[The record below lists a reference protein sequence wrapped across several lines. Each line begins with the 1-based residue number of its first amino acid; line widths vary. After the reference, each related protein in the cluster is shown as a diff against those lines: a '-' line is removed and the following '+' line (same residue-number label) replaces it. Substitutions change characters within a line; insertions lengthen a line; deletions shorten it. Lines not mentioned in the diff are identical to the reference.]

1 MSRHPLHSSSPL
13 LRRSHRAASV
23 AWRTSCA
30 LVVASAVAT
39 IACSRESTARSAVQA
54 RSAVPLRSD
63 AEIRELDLAFFAERA
78 KRDPTGASDL
88 AQLGALYLARA
99 RETGD
104 PRDVLLAEE
113 MARRSIRNRSGHNSG
128 AASVLQS
135 SLLAQHRFAEALTLA
150 KSARD
155 AEPENDALRA
165 EVAEIEMELG
175 NYDSARVAFTGLH
188 AALGDLAIAPRLARW
203 AEIEGRPDRA
213 RRLLGAALANARR
226 QPAMPREQLAW
237 YWLRVGDLEMR
248 AGHLALADSAYLAGL
263 DVHPGD
269 YRLLS
274 ALAHAAAL
282 QHRWK
287 PAIEF
292 GEQSIAEALDPATLG
307 TLSDAYAAL
316 GDSARSAEYAR
327 VLDVAVLRQPGA
339 YHRAW
344 SLFLLDHG
352 RHVGTVARKVREELR
367 TRRDVYGYDLLA
379 WSLHKQGRDRE
390 AATAMAE
397 ALREGTQDA
406 MLFYH
411 AGMIERALGHVEL
424 ARAHLTRALA
434 INPSFHPTQP
444 AEARAAL
451 VVLEGGGGDSLVPGT
466 LRLADAHPLHTSLT
480 EIAVDGR
487 GATIRVII
495 RVFADDF
502 AKAATRADQ
511 AKVVANAGAVS
522 TLAYVQRSFVL
533 ADGRRTLAMRT
544 CGTRRSGELLWICLE
559 ADAPTSMA
567 RLRLRN
573 ALLCDL
579 FEDQINI
586 VRSTLTGA
594 PRSLLFTRGDR
605 FKPLL

>member
-1 MSRHPLHSSSPL
+1 
-13 LRRSHRAASV
+13 
-23 AWRTSCA
+23 
-30 LVVASAVAT
+30 
-39 IACSRESTARSAVQA
+39 
-54 RSAVPLRSD
+54 
-63 AEIRELDLAFFAERA
+63 
-78 KRDPTGASDL
+78 
-88 AQLGALYLARA
+88 
-99 RETGD
+99 
-104 PRDVLLAEE
+104 
-113 MARRSIRNRSGHNSG
+113 
-128 AASVLQS
+128 
-135 SLLAQHRFAEALTLA
+135 
-150 KSARD
+150 
-155 AEPENDALRA
+155 
-165 EVAEIEMELG
+165 
-175 NYDSARVAFTGLH
+175 
-188 AALGDLAIAPRLARW
+188 
-203 AEIEGRPDRA
+203 
-213 RRLLGAALANARR
+213 
-226 QPAMPREQLAW
+226 
-237 YWLRVGDLEMR
+237 
-248 AGHLALADSAYLAGL
+248 
-263 DVHPGD
+263 
-269 YRLLS
+269 
-274 ALAHAAAL
+274 
-282 QHRWK
+282 
-287 PAIEF
+287 
-292 GEQSIAEALDPATLG
+292 
-307 TLSDAYAAL
+307 
-316 GDSARSAEYAR
+316 
-327 VLDVAVLRQPGA
+327 
-339 YHRAW
+339 
-344 SLFLLDHG
+344 
-352 RHVGTVARKVREELR
+352 VARKVREELR

-511 AKVVANAGAVS
+511 AKVVANAGDVS